1 MLVNLYDSTTGGTF
15 DPYGGQGEKMA
26 NSTILPD
33 VSEGVA
39 EPSSSRMIIVIMFV
53 GLAGLLAMYSNIF
66 GWNEMPVIGE
76 IVPLMENLG
85 GSGIWYYLIGILV
98 GTGMIISNLIGG
110 VLSD

>member
-1 MLVNLYDSTTGGTF
+1 MT
-15 DPYGGQGEKMA
+15 

-39 EPSSSRMIIVIMFV
+39 EPSASRIIIVMMCV
-53 GLAGLLAMYSNIF
+53 GLIGLLAMFSNIF
-66 GWNEMPVIGE
+66 GWDSMPVIGE
-76 IVPLMENLG
+76 IIPFMDNLG

-98 GTGMIISNLIGG
+98 GCGMIVANMIGG

>member
-1 MLVNLYDSTTGGTF
+1 MT
-15 DPYGGQGEKMA
+15 

-39 EPSSSRMIIVIMFV
+39 EPSASRVIIVIMCV
-53 GLAGLLAMYSNIF
+53 GLIGLLAMFSNIF
-66 GWNEMPVIGE
+66 GWDSMPVIGE
-76 IVPLMENLG
+76 IIPFMDNLG

-98 GTGMIISNLIGG
+98 GCGMIVANMIGG

>member
-1 MLVNLYDSTTGGTF
+1 MT
-15 DPYGGQGEKMA
+15 

-39 EPSSSRMIIVIMFV
+39 EPSSSRLINVIMFV
-53 GLAGLLAMYSNIF
+53 GLSGLLALYSNIF
-66 GWNEMPVIGE
+66 GWDNIPVIGE

-98 GTGMIISNLIGG
+98 GTGMIIANLVGG

>member
-1 MLVNLYDSTTGGTF
+1 MT
-15 DPYGGQGEKMA
+15 

-39 EPSSSRMIIVIMFV
+39 EPSASRIIIVMMCV
-53 GLAGLLAMYSNIF
+53 GLIGLLAMFSNIF
-66 GWNEMPVIGE
+66 GWDNIPVIGE
-76 IVPLMENLG
+76 VIPLMDNLG

-98 GTGMIISNLIGG
+98 GCGMIVANLIGG

>member
-1 MLVNLYDSTTGGTF
+1 MT
-15 DPYGGQGEKMA
+15 

-39 EPSSSRMIIVIMFV
+39 EPSASRIIIVMMCV
-53 GLAGLLAMYSNIF
+53 GLIGLLAMFSNIF
-66 GWNEMPVIGE
+66 GWDSMPVIGE
-76 IVPLMENLG
+76 IIPLMDNLG

-98 GTGMIISNLIGG
+98 GCGMIVANMIGG